1 MSVVMV
7 KFEEKW
13 VLWNKEH
20 IEMVKIELRF
30 ILFEISFYVCLWEA
44 GLWVQ
49 VPQRPEVSEFHADI
63 ATGNCEVPFMADR
76 S

>member
-20 IEMVKIELRF
+20 IEMVRIELRF
-30 ILFEISFYVCLWEA
+30 ILFEISF
-44 GLWVQ
+44 
-49 VPQRPEVSEFHADI
+49 
-63 ATGNCEVPFMADR
+63 
-76 S
+76 